1 MEEDDEEEPS
11 EDGSRCVEV
20 RSEHHRYL
28 MTEDIAEHSSADS
41 TEDTACHDSY
51 GPEPQCFSL
60 HAADCGENP
69 ESYGIEVLYDRPAS
83 DCLGTYEEHKDSHR
97 DADQYVCIV
106 AEDGYR
112 EDAENRIAEHA
123 AAAAYGYGEDDDTE
137 EIKPVADTFDSTRNR
152 EDRSTEDIECVDN
165 TTVHNGSSL
174 HKRCISVHLP
184 IAGLPQF
191 SYIQGMGKIR
201 SAWEIALEKTEGIHA
216 DKEKMQHK
224 NDVEAV
230 RRIAGSFLSADTVD
244 TDGLRK
250 DLGTHAPDAVR
261 EGLMMTIESNL
272 SLPQSENE
280 GDERLER
287 LKTLLSIAT
296 SDNPQ
301 AMGLMEEL
309 TQFLKQY
316 PLHRKDLLEKMK
328 AQYKPVL
335 EEKAARLSKQYGTEI
350 HLNFENDKEFIEAAR
365 QNLERLEAQYQATL
379 TNAKKQ
385 MAQIAGTV

>member
-1 MEEDDEEEPS
+1 
-11 EDGSRCVEV
+11 
-20 RSEHHRYL
+20 
-28 MTEDIAEHSSADS
+28 
-41 TEDTACHDSY
+41 
-51 GPEPQCFSL
+51 
-60 HAADCGENP
+60 
-69 ESYGIEVLYDRPAS
+69 
-83 DCLGTYEEHKDSHR
+83 
-97 DADQYVCIV
+97 
-106 AEDGYR
+106 
-112 EDAENRIAEHA
+112 
-123 AAAAYGYGEDDDTE
+123 
-137 EIKPVADTFDSTRNR
+137 
-152 EDRSTEDIECVDN
+152 
-165 TTVHNGSSL
+165 
-174 HKRCISVHLP
+174 
-184 IAGLPQF
+184 
-191 SYIQGMGKIR
+191 MGKIR

>member
-1 MEEDDEEEPS
+1 
-11 EDGSRCVEV
+11 
-20 RSEHHRYL
+20 
-28 MTEDIAEHSSADS
+28 
-41 TEDTACHDSY
+41 
-51 GPEPQCFSL
+51 
-60 HAADCGENP
+60 
-69 ESYGIEVLYDRPAS
+69 
-83 DCLGTYEEHKDSHR
+83 
-97 DADQYVCIV
+97 
-106 AEDGYR
+106 
-112 EDAENRIAEHA
+112 
-123 AAAAYGYGEDDDTE
+123 
-137 EIKPVADTFDSTRNR
+137 
-152 EDRSTEDIECVDN
+152 
-165 TTVHNGSSL
+165 
-174 HKRCISVHLP
+174 
-184 IAGLPQF
+184 
-191 SYIQGMGKIR
+191 MGKIR

-230 RRIAGSFLSADTVD
+230 RRIAGSFLSADIVD
-244 TDGLRK
+244 TESLRK

-280 GDERLER
+280 GDGRLER

-335 EEKAARLSKQYGTEI
+335 EEKAAQLSKQYGTEI